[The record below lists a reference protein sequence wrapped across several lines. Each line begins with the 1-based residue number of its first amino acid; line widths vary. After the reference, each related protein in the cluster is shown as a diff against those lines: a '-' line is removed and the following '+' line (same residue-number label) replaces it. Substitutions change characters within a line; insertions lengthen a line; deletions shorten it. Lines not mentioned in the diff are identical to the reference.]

1 MEILLFLL
9 RQTLPP
15 NELLYDFLDSISKVM
30 EGICQH
36 NITRTY
42 ACICRKRKSQQ
53 NLRLLAFNFVKNEA
67 F

>member
-15 NELLYDFLDSISKVM
+15 NELLYDFLDPISKVM

-36 NITRTY
+36 IMSRTI
-42 ACICRKRKSQQ
+42 AFIHRKRKSQQ
-53 NLRLLAFNFVKNEA
+53 NLSPLAFNFVKNEA